1 MATATAM
8 YHSGKNPLRPLHRR
22 GGEDVCMARGE
33 KERRLHK
40 AFLRYHDPENWP
52 SLRAALVHMGR
63 RDLIGHG
70 RDCLV
75 PPDRHETRA
84 VHAPANKPRSTHPR
98 PKNGGA
104 GHARAR
110 RI

>member
-22 GGEDVCMARGE
+22 GGEDVCVARGE
-33 KERRLHK
+33 KERRLQK

-52 SLRAALVHMGR
+52 ALRAALVHMGR

-70 RDCLV
+70 QNCLV
-75 PPDRHETRA
+75 PPDRDEMRA
-84 VHAPANKPRSTHPR
+84 IRPKPRKAIGGPVTRVR
-98 PKNGGA
+98 PGS
-104 GHARAR
+104 AR
-110 RI
+110 RPRR

>member
-1 MATATAM
+1 
-8 YHSGKNPLRPLHRR
+8 
-22 GGEDVCMARGE
+22 MARGE